1 MNAENNGVLKIS
13 RAGVVF
19 RLIVATS
26 IFPLL
31 FLIIDQQYTAIFNP
45 NITADMYERI
55 TRHAIRPLTF
65 AIFFAALILA
75 NIIVLRKAKPLL
87 NFIKDGSDYE
97 KARKVTL
104 DIPWILMCLHF
115 GLWIVGV
122 LAFYIIVKFQPP
134 GGIPFSWAIFS
145 LTGAGLMGAIY
156 SILVINNILMKP
168 KRLLNM
174 TSIKDKENDLF
185 VRYKFFIMFFAII
198 YYTTV
203 HLMYLAY
210 FYFKAPPEVLTMFD
224 FRTSILVVGGVIT
237 VLCFLPIVISQA
249 GYNYQINFLKEKLN
263 ELVRGEGDLTKRLIL
278 LNFDEIG
285 DVCRDINGFLDFLS
299 GFISTVKEVSETTA
313 NTSAMLEKAV
323 SEYEEFFGEFAE
335 FMKEMI
341 EGIHSQQ
348 SEVGTARLHTTD
360 IMESLNKYMQNIIE
374 QGKAVEKTSSAINQ
388 MVNSIANTL
397 EMAHKTH
404 EISGT
409 LTDKTNRSSG
419 ELNRVFESI
428 KSVHASSGTVLQ
440 ITQSISEIAE
450 TTNVLALNAS
460 IEASHAGVAGKGFAV
475 VANEIKKLA
484 HQTGESAYDIVKH
497 INEMGVKIDN
507 GMEVVNM
514 LKESMESMFP
524 LIKEIIT
531 QLMSISEHMTEDKDS
546 ADHIVDEVRVLVDA
560 SQKMNEIAEAQRNRS
575 RDIER
580 IMEELN
586 KVSEHTYK
594 LVGSIEEKI
603 ERMNRNNIE
612 IRQISGVNIDNAKR
626 LSEITGKFKT

>member
-1 MNAENNGVLKIS
+1 
-13 RAGVVF
+13 
-19 RLIVATS
+19 
-26 IFPLL
+26 
-31 FLIIDQQYTAIFNP
+31 LIII
-45 NITADMYERI
+45 
-55 TRHAIRPLTF
+55 
-65 AIFFAALILA
+65 ILKK
-75 NIIVLRKAKPLL
+75 VKPLL
-87 NFIKDGSDYE
+87 NFLKDGSDYE

-104 DIPWILMCLHF
+104 DIPWILICSHM
-115 GLWIVGV
+115 GLWIVGIV
-122 LAFYIIVKFQPP
+122 AFYAIVNFESPS
-134 GGIPFSWAIFS
+134 GLPFIWSI
-145 LTGAGLMGAIY
+145 LTDTAAGLMGAIY
-156 SILVINNILMKP
+156 SILFINNILMKP

-185 VRYKFFIMFFAII
+185 VRYKFFILFFAVI
-198 YYTTV
+198 YYTTTN
-203 HLMYLAY
+203 LMYLAY
-210 FYFKAPPEVLTMFD
+210 FYFKAPPEVLAMFD